1 MDQYLSRPANIL
13 KRIEELSAYSEDE
26 HGTTRLLGTKS
37 FIDCGEKIFS
47 WMADA
52 GLEPF
57 TDNIGNIRGKLLS
70 EDPHA
75 KTFVIASHFDS
86 DMNAG
91 KFDGPLGILIG
102 LDIVENI
109 IKQKIKLPFHFEI
122 IAFSAEKGA
131 RFHSKYLAGKV
142 LAGTFKKNLL
152 EINDE
157 DGNTLSTVLES
168 MNLDVQSLHEGQIS
182 DDEWLGY
189 FEIDIEAGPV
199 LYEKNIPVGVVN
211 SIAGQ
216 RKIVI
221 NFVGETGN
229 AGTFPMSM
237 RRDALCAAAQFIL
250 EVEEYASREK
260 RNLIAT
266 VGEIEISN
274 ASSNLIPAR
283 VSCVLDMR
291 SSNNVLLSEAYE
303 NINLL
308 CEDICDK
315 RKIYFE
321 WKLAYESDAVD
332 CDEQLRTLL
341 AAAVKS
347 KNIELTEMVSGVGRT
362 AAVISKVAPVVILF
376 VKCFKGISDHPM
388 ENVKIEDIAAA
399 LEVSDVFVQNLKE
412 LVEKNR

>member
-1 MDQYLSRPANIL
+1 MDQYLSRSENIL
-13 KRIEELSAYSEDE
+13 QRIEALSAYSEDE

-37 FIDCGEKIFS
+37 FIDCGKEIFK
-47 WMADA
+47 WMENA
-52 GLEPF
+52 GLAVV

-70 EDPHA
+70 DNPEA
-75 KTFVIASHFDS
+75 KTFVVASHFDS
-86 DMNAG
+86 DINAG
-91 KFDGPLGILIG
+91 KFEGPLGILVG

-109 IKQKIKLPFHFEI
+109 IKHKIKLPFHFEI

-157 DGNTLSTVLES
+157 EGHNLSTVLQS
-168 MNLDVQSLHEGQIS
+168 MGIEVESLHEGRILE
-182 DDEWLGY
+182 DEWLGY

-211 SIAGQ
+211 TIAGQ
-216 RKIVI
+216 KKIVI

-229 AGTFPMSM
+229 AGAFPMNM

-266 VGEIEISN
+266 VGEIDIANS
-274 ASSNLIPAR
+274 SSNMIPAK
-283 VSCVLDMR
+283 VSCALDMR
-291 SSNNVLLSEAYE
+291 SSNNDLLSEAYE
-303 NINLL
+303 NINKL

-315 RKIYFE
+315 RQIYFE
-321 WKLAYESDAVD
+321 WKLIYESEAVH
-332 CDEQLRTLL
+332 CNEQLKTLL
-341 AAAVKS
+341 SNAVK
-347 KNIELTEMVSGVGRT
+347 KNNIELTELVSGIGHT
-362 AAVISKVAPVVILF
+362 AEVISKVAPVAILL
-376 VKCFKGISDHPM
+376 VNCFKGISHNPL

-399 LEVSDVFVQNLKE
+399 LKVSDEFVKNLKGF
-412 LVEKNR
+412 VEKG

>member
-1 MDQYLSRPANIL
+1 
-13 KRIEELSAYSEDE
+13 
-26 HGTTRLLGTKS
+26 
-37 FIDCGEKIFS
+37 
-47 WMADA
+47 
-52 GLEPF
+52 
-57 TDNIGNIRGKLLS
+57 
-70 EDPHA
+70 
-75 KTFVIASHFDS
+75 
-86 DMNAG
+86 
-91 KFDGPLGILIG
+91 
-102 LDIVENI
+102 
-109 IKQKIKLPFHFEI
+109 
-122 IAFSAEKGA
+122 
-131 RFHSKYLAGKV
+131 
-142 LAGTFKKNLL
+142 
-152 EINDE
+152 
-157 DGNTLSTVLES
+157 
-168 MNLDVQSLHEGQIS
+168 
-182 DDEWLGY
+182 
-189 FEIDIEAGPV
+189 
-199 LYEKNIPVGVVN
+199 
-211 SIAGQ
+211 
-216 RKIVI
+216 
-221 NFVGETGN
+221 
-229 AGTFPMSM
+229 
-237 RRDALCAAAQFIL
+237 
-250 EVEEYASREK
+250 
-260 RNLIAT
+260 

-399 LEVSDVFVQNLKE
+399 LEVSDEYVQNLKE